1 MGRLSF
7 TDLRQLDLVVRVT
20 GMEPDCGAIGA
31 GNEKV
36 PYRDSGVFGV
46 GAAKMPRSMPTAM
59 VVTSRYGRTSN
70 ANDA

>member
-7 TDLRQLDLVVRVT
+7 TDLRHLDPVVRVT

-46 GAAKMPRSMPTAM
+46 GAAKMPRSMPTFM
-59 VVTSRYGRTSN
+59 VITSKYRRTSN
-70 ANDA
+70 ADDA